1 MGDAFITTLELFPR
15 GLVYVAMAVA
25 ILVIAKLVQDLVTP
39 YKIGEQISQ
48 KDNVA
53 LALSIT
59 GYYAGIVIVFLGAL
73 YEPFGSAAV
82 VDGLGFT
89 REYWENVLGVLV
101 YSVIGIAV
109 LNLAR
114 ILVDRLVL
122 YKFSTEKEIVT
133 DQNAGTG
140 AVEFG
145 VYVAVG
151 LVIAGAISGQ
161 AGGPE
166 TALAFG
172 ALGLLVLVLYTFFY
186 DFTTPYDIHE
196 QIEADNA
203 AVGVALGGNLIAI
216 GIVAFK
222 AVFGGVRELAGK
234 PCRVLHLRG
243 ARVRAAVRRQVGGG
257 PGPFP
262 EGQGVRRASGRQ
274 EPRRGLHNGRIG
286 DQRKPDTLLRR
297 LGDGPFSTTAAHRS
311 RAFSKSN
318 KSTKISG
325 KGGELWESHRHC
337 RRSSVC

>member
-1 MGDAFITTLELFPR
+1 MTCAKVLQEYLQERVQPPFTVVPAQAGTQHSKGVLKMGDAFVSALELFPR
-15 GLVYVAMAVA
+15 GLVYVAMGVA
-25 ILVIAKLVQDLVTP
+25 ILVIAKIVQDLVTP
-39 YKIGEQISQ
+39 YRIGDQISQ

-89 REYWENVLGVLV
+89 QGYWEEVLGVLI
-101 YSVIGIAV
+101 YSVIGIVV
-109 LNLAR
+109 LNVAR

-151 LVIAGAISGQ
+151 LVIAGAISGPE
-161 AGGPE
+161 GGPE

-172 ALGLLVLVLYTFFY
+172 ALGLVVLALYTLFY
-186 DFTTPYDIHE
+186 DLTTPYDIHE
-196 QIEADNA
+196 QIEKDNA

-216 GIVAFK
+216 GIVVFK
-222 AVFGGVRELAGK
+222 AVFGDFV
-234 PCRVLHLRG
+234 
-243 ARVRAAVRRQVGGG
+243 
-257 PGPFP
+257 
-262 EGQGVRRASGRQ
+262 S
-274 EPRRGLHNGRIG
+274 
-286 DQRKPDTLLRR
+286 
-297 LGDGPFSTTAAHRS
+297 
-311 RAFSKSN
+311 
-318 KSTKISG
+318 
-325 KGGELWESHRHC
+325 WESSLAEFFTFAVLGFVLLFVVRWVVDLVLFPKVKV
-337 RRSSVC
+337 SDELSVDRNLGVAFIMAGSVISVSLILFFAV